1 MDTLHARAD
10 WERVGDNWFRKTEQY
25 TAVFDQDLD
34 LDGFVVTGAPYGG
47 AIALWRDDSKI
58 QIRQA
63 GQAPKPTIELYSLA
77 GKKLRSI
84 AWDSG
89 AIKGLG
95 WSEDE
100 SLLVVAAD
108 GNVRCYDIQGDFSQ
122 FSLGHGADNYGV
134 ESCR

>member
-10 WERVGDNWFRKTEQY
+10 WERVGDKWFRKTEQY
-25 TAVFDQDLD
+25 TAVFGQDLD
-34 LDGFVVTGAPYGG
+34 LDAFVVTGAPYAG
-47 AIALWRDDSKI
+47 ALALWRDDSKL
-58 QIRQA
+58 QA
-63 GQAPKPTIELYSLA
+63 HKSGQTTKPGIDIYSLA
-77 GKKLRSI
+77 GKKLRTIS
-84 AWDSG
+84 WDSG

-108 GNVRCYDIQGDFSQ
+108 GNVRCYDMQGDFSH
-122 FSLGHGADNYGV
+122 FSLGNGADNYGV